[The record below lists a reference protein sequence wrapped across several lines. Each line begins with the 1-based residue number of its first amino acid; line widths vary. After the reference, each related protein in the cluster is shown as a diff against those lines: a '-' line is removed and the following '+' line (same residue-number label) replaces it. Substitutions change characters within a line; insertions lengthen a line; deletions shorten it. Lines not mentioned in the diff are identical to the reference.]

1 MERRAVSTSI
11 ITAEVIPAG
20 TWVVDPVHT
29 TIGFQVTDT
38 SDLFS
43 SVNGRFTE
51 FEGRLRGGEQP
62 SIEGAIR
69 VDSLRTDN
77 EQRDAHLTSPDFLEA
92 AAHPEILF
100 ESTSVEPTGD
110 DLFALRGNLFVK
122 EQPFEVEL
130 QGRLRGRG
138 TGKAGDER
146 IVLDVDGSFD
156 WGTTSVEITAGVSAT
171 KEA

>member
-1 MERRAVSTSI
+1 MSTST
-11 ITAEVIPAG
+11 ITAEVVPAG
-20 TWVVDPVHT
+20 TWSVDAVHT

-43 SVNGRFTE
+43 TINGRFTA
-51 FEGRLRGGEQP
+51 FEGSLEGGEEP
-62 SIEGAIR
+62 SFAGTIR

-77 EQRDAHLTSPDFLEA
+77 EQRDAHLVSSDFLEA
-92 AAHPEILF
+92 SKHPEIRF
-100 ESTSVEPTGD
+100 ESTSVEPLEGD
-110 DLFALRGNLFVK
+110 RFALRGNLIVK

-130 QGRLRGRG
+130 EGRVRGQG

-146 IVLDVDGSFD
+146 LLLDIRGSFD
-156 WGTTSVEITAGVSAT
+156 WGTTTVEVTAAVSAA

>member
-1 MERRAVSTSI
+1 VSTST

-38 SDLFS
+38 SDLVS
-43 SVNGRFTE
+43 SINGRFTD
-51 FEGRLRGGEQP
+51 FEGRLLGGEQP

-92 AAHPEILF
+92 AKHAEIRF
-100 ESTSVEPTGD
+100 ESTSVEQTGD
-110 DLFALRGNLFVK
+110 DRFAIRGNLFVK

-146 IVLDVDGSFD
+146 IVLDIDGSFD
-156 WGTTSVEITAGVSAT
+156 WGTTTVEITAGVSAT
-171 KEA
+171 KET

>member
-1 MERRAVSTSI
+1 MSTST
-11 ITAEVIPAG
+11 ITAAEVIPAG
-20 TWVVDPVHT
+20 TWIIDPVHT
-29 TIGFQVTDT
+29 TIAFQVTDT

-51 FEGRLRGGEQP
+51 FEGRIRGDAEP

-77 EQRDAHLTSPDFLEA
+77 EQRDAHLISPDFLEA
-92 AAHPEILF
+92 AKHAEIRF
-100 ESTSVEPTGD
+100 ESTSVEPVGD
-110 DLFALRGNLFVK
+110 RFALRGLLFVK
-122 EQPFEVEL
+122 EQPFEVAL
-130 QGRLRGRG
+130 QGRVRGHG

-156 WGTTSVEITAGVSAT
+156 WGTTTVEITAGVSAT
-171 KEA
+171 KQV

>member
-1 MERRAVSTSI
+1 VSTST

-20 TWVVDPVHT
+20 TWIVDPVHT

-43 SVNGRFTE
+43 TINGRFTA
-51 FEGRLRGGEQP
+51 FGGQLQGGEEP
-62 SIEGAIR
+62 SVEGAIR

-92 AAHPEILF
+92 ATHPEIRF

-110 DLFALRGNLFVK
+110 DRFALRGKLFVK
-122 EQPFEVEL
+122 DQPFEVEL

-156 WGTTSVEITAGVSAT
+156 WGTTTVEITAGVSAT